1 MWRLSYQNGSTE
13 VIFFINL
20 RPPVVYWPY
29 SPSYDS
35 SNFPIYEIC
44 SWKMAIDDLKIAAI
58 ILYIG
63 SPLGNI
69 YSKYAIVYC
78 EYNLHFIIYMLV
90 SDIVHVWFG
99 GSNMQYIY
107 QKWSD
112 ICIKLYLSYKQRSAV
127 GLNLSKPQQ

>member
-78 EYNLHFIIYMLV
+78 EYNLHFIIYICWLAILCMCDL
-90 SDIVHVWFG
+90 G
-99 GSNMQYIY
+99 GQTCNTF
-107 QKWSD
+107 
-112 ICIKLYLSYKQRSAV
+112 IKHGQIFV
-127 GLNLSKPQQ
+127 